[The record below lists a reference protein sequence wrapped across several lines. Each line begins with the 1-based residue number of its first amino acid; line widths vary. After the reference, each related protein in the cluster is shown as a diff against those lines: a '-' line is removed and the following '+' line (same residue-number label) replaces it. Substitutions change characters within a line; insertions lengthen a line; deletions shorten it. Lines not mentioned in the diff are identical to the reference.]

1 MIAKSLQDDIN
12 SEQEDEDQED
22 IFKKVLPRETFD
34 PPQTP
39 DNLEY
44 LWSYEAIRD
53 KLKNALRKQEDITQ
67 IETLTR
73 LAK

>member
-34 PPQTP
+34 PP
-39 DNLEY
+39 
-44 LWSYEAIRD
+44 
-53 KLKNALRKQEDITQ
+53 
-67 IETLTR
+67 
-73 LAK
+73 